1 VVDEIQV
8 TVPAQ
13 PDFIHVV
20 RSVTGAVAAGFQL
33 PYDEIDD
40 LRIAIDEACSHLLDV
55 RPNAGVLRLAISTEE
70 SRIRFVASIEAPE
83 AQWPPPNAH
92 QTLTWQV
99 LAALAD
105 DAEFAKTAT
114 GPGIQFSKRL
124 PK

>member
-1 VVDEIQV
+1 MNEIQV
-8 TVPAQ
+8 AVPAE

-20 RSVTGAVAAGFQL
+20 RSVTGAVAASFDL

-55 RPNAGVLRLAISTEE
+55 RPNDGVLRLAISTEE
-70 SRIRFVASIEAPE
+70 TRIRFLASIEAPD
-83 AQWPPPNAH
+83 AAWPPPDAH

-105 DAEFAKTAT
+105 DAEFAQTPA